1 MNFVLVDIEF
11 LFTNIRSAFDSLQF
25 LISTVWK
32 IEQKRDLPRHF
43 SDIIKCNTSDFKQK
57 YDLPISLINCYQKS
71 KDFFDK
77 CKQIRDG
84 INHLSMDTK
93 AVFCLE
99 DGFALQKSTFL
110 NEPITRYF
118 DIWIP
123 EKIKENDLV
132 SVLALYAYLN
142 QSFLDSTESFSESLK
157 ESVKKVSIISSKYN
171 LFLRGPYLSHLINS
185 NKYLEEQWITK

>member
-1 MNFVLVDIEF
+1 
-11 LFTNIRSAFDSLQF
+11 
-25 LISTVWK
+25 
-32 IEQKRDLPRHF
+32 
-43 SDIIKCNTSDFKQK
+43 
-57 YDLPISLINCYQKS
+57 
-71 KDFFDK
+71 
-77 CKQIRDG
+77 
-84 INHLSMDTK
+84 MDTK